1 MDKFPQAFRRFE
13 KTVNVDKID
22 TFKQLAM
29 AFASWAGRT
38 WKGSPKQID
47 ALEKEA
53 QRIGIPLEGIRIR
66 HVKKGYRPVA
76 GVAWRFETV
85 KVKGR
90 EQPRYRDMKT
100 GRFIKK
106 PQ

>member
-1 MDKFPQAFRRFE
+1 ME
-13 KTVNVDKID
+13 KTVDVGKID
-22 TFKQLAM
+22 TFKQLVS

-38 WKGSPKQID
+38 WKSSPKQID
-47 ALEKEA
+47 ALEREA
-53 QRIGIPLEGIRIR
+53 IRVGIPLEGIRIR
-66 HVKKGYRPVA
+66 HVEKGYRPIA

-85 KVKGR
+85 KVKDR
-90 EQPRYRDMKT
+90 EQPRYRDMAT